1 LLYRC
6 VNLFTFRVNA
16 QGRQFRLKKSST
28 YNYVL
33 AAFGA
38 AIIAVLAQVSIPLP
52 FSPVPITGQTLAV
65 GLIVTILGTRLGT
78 FSVLIYIL
86 LGAVGLP
93 VFSGMSGGFAI
104 LVGPTGG
111 YIVGFLVTAVIMGL
125 YLDKFGITIFHA
137 IIANLIGMVVTL
149 AFGTAW
155 LKVAADL
162 SWTAAFMG
170 GVAPFIVVGIL
181 KAVLAAWVGV
191 IVRRRLESAH
201 LISFSGLQTPAERN

>member
-1 LLYRC
+1 MLTYLY
-6 VNLFTFRVNA
+6 LELTHK
-16 QGRQFRLKKSST
+16 GRQFSLKKSST

-111 YIVGFLVTAVIMGL
+111 YIVGFLVTAIIMGL

-149 AFGTAW
+149 AFGTVW
-155 LKVAADL
+155 LKVVGDL

-191 IVRRRLESAH
+191 IVRRRLESAR
-201 LISFSGLQTPAERN
+201 LIEAIA

>member
-1 LLYRC
+1 M
-6 VNLFTFRVNA
+6 
-16 QGRQFRLKKSST
+16 KKSST

-125 YLDKFGITIFHA
+125 YLDKFGITFFHA

>member
-1 LLYRC
+1 MLTYLH
-6 VNLFTFRVNA
+6 LELTHK
-16 QGRQFRLKKSST
+16 GRQFRLKKSST

-191 IVRRRLESAH
+191 IVRRRLESAR
-201 LISFSGLQTPAERN
+201 LISYSGFQTPAERN

>member
-1 LLYRC
+1 VLTYLY
-6 VNLFTFRVNA
+6 LELTHK
-16 QGRQFRLKKSST
+16 GRQFSLKKSST

-111 YIVGFLVTAVIMGL
+111 YIVGFLVTAIIMGL

-149 AFGTAW
+149 AFGTVW
-155 LKVAADL
+155 LKVVGDL

-191 IVRRRLESAH
+191 IVRRRLESAR
-201 LISFSGLQTPAERN
+201 LIEAIA

>member
-1 LLYRC
+1 M
-6 VNLFTFRVNA
+6 
-16 QGRQFRLKKSST
+16 KKSST